1 MIRPVALPLQGALLA
16 LLLALL
22 LARASGAAPASTTA
36 AELSASDTAAS
47 AELRQS
53 WAADPTTDTPPFPS
67 RRLLT

>member
-1 MIRPVALPLQGALLA
+1 MNRPVALPLQGA
-16 LLLALL
+16 LLALL

-36 AELSASDTAAS
+36 AELSAALTAAS

-53 WAADPTTDTPPFPS
+53 WAAAPATDTPPFPS